1 MNILIFTAVWLM
13 FISIALYLIKLR
25 SDKTEIYNDW
35 NKFLNKP
42 KSIFWFVFLI
52 LIFIVLPISIPFSLS
67 HIEKTNK
74 DNE

>member
-1 MNILIFTAVWLM
+1 MNFLIFIAVWLTL
-13 FISIALYLIKLR
+13 ISIALYLITLR
-25 SDKTEIYNDW
+25 SDKTELYSDW

-52 LIFIVLPISIPFSLS
+52 LIFIVLPTSIPFSLS